1 MKVTFGS
8 YISEKRLEKYIS
20 LRAFSNMI
28 DISPEYLS
36 KLENGLRAAPRY
48 EILERIANKLSLSSG
63 EKEKLFDLAA
73 ESKSNLSLASDLVE
87 YICNNEI
94 VHKTLRI
101 AKRCK
106 LTTEEWQEIY
116 DNIAEKH
123 I

>member
-1 MKVTFGS
+1 MKKTFGE
-8 YISEKRLEKYIS
+8 YISEKRLEKNIT
-20 LRAFSNMI
+20 LRNFSRMI

-36 KLENGLRAAPRY
+36 KLENNLRSAPKDV
-48 EILERIANKLSLSSG
+48 ILEKIAIKLFLNV
-63 EKEKLFDLAA
+63 EERERLFDLAA
-73 ESKSNLSLASDLVE
+73 ESKANLSLASDLVE

-106 LTTEEWQEIY
+106 LTTEEWREIY

>member
-1 MKVTFGS
+1 MKKTFGE
-8 YISEKRLEKYIS
+8 YISEKRLEKDIT
-20 LRAFSNMI
+20 LRNFSRMI

-36 KLENGLRAAPRY
+36 KLENNLRSAPKDV
-48 EILERIANKLSLSSG
+48 ILEKIAIKLFLNV
-63 EKEKLFDLAA
+63 EERERLFDLAA
-73 ESKSNLSLASDLVE
+73 ESKANLSLASDLVE

-106 LTTEEWQEIY
+106 LTTEEWREIY

>member
-1 MKVTFGS
+1 MKKTFGAF
-8 YISEKRLEKYIS
+8 ICEKRLEKYIS

-36 KLENGLRAAPRY
+36 KLENGLRAAPRD
-48 EILERIANKLSLSSG
+48 EVLERMANKLSFSSG
-63 EKEKLFDLAA
+63 EKEILFDLAA

-87 YICNNEI
+87 YIHENEI

-106 LTTEEWQEIY
+106 LSPEEWQEIF
-116 DNIAEKH
+116 DNICEKH
-123 I
+123 L